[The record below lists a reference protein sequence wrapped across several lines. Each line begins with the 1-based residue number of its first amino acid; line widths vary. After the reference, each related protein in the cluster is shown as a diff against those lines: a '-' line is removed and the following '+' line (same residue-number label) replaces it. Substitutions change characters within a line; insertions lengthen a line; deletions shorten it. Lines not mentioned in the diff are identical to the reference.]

1 MKNCCHVWAG
11 TSSRYLELLD
21 KLRKQIC
28 RTVGPLLA
36 ASLAPL
42 DHRRNVATSS
52 LFYRY
57 YFGRCSFEMAELV
70 PLPCPH
76 GRSIH
81 YSARLNDF
89 SVTALSLLT

>member
-28 RTVGPLLA
+28 GTVGPLLA
-36 ASLAPL
+36 ASLVPL

-57 YFGRCSFEMAELV
+57 YFGRCSSEMAELV
-70 PLPCPH
+70 PIPCLH

-81 YSARLNDF
+81 YSDRLNDF
-89 SVTALSLLT
+89 SVTVLSLLT

>member
-21 KLRKQIC
+21 KLRKQIY

-36 ASLAPL
+36 ASLVPL
-42 DHRRNVATSS
+42 DYRRNVATSS

-57 YFGRCSFEMAELV
+57 YFGRCSSEMAELV

-76 GRSIH
+76 GRSIG
-81 YSARLNDF
+81 YSDRLNDF
-89 SVTALSLLT
+89 SVTVLSSLT